1 VIVRID
7 TPIGPLSFD
16 GAAPISIGTP
26 LGDPDHSPRAFG
38 LPPTTVRPFTA
49 GSFVARLAAGAPIN
63 CDILE
68 IAPHGAGT
76 HTETARHA
84 SDAGPSLA
92 ALGPRPLRLA
102 LLVTVAP
109 DAGPVDHIVR
119 AYAVEA
125 AAAPFA
131 AAAPSALIVRVLRD
145 GLDHVDFSGQNPPF
159 FDPRIVAFLDELGVV
174 DLLTDLPS
182 VDREEDGG
190 ALAFHRAFW
199 GISDAGVAR
208 PDRTITEMAALPP
221 TLADGL
227 YLLAQAPLALV
238 NDASPTAPAL
248 FPRSR

>member
-1 VIVRID
+1 MIVRID
-7 TPIGPLSFD
+7 APTGPLKFD
-16 GAAPISIGTP
+16 GGAPISLGTP
-26 LGDPDHSPRAFG
+26 LADPDRSPRAFG
-38 LPPTTVRPFTA
+38 LPPTTIRPFSA

-102 LLVTVAP
+102 LVVTVAA
-109 DAGPVDHIVR
+109 DSGPVDHVVR

-131 AAAPSALIVRVLRD
+131 SAAPTALVLRVLRAPLD
-145 GLDHVDFSGQNPPF
+145 GVDFSATNPPYL
-159 FDPRIVAFLDELGVV
+159 DPRIVPFLDELGVV

-182 VDREEDGG
+182 VDREEDEG
-190 ALAFHRAFW
+190 ALAFHHAFW
-199 GISDAGVAR
+199 GISSEGVTR
-208 PDRTITEMAALPP
+208 PDRTITEMAALPAQ
-221 TLADGL
+221 LIDGL
-227 YLLAQAPLALV
+227 YLLAQAPLALPD
-238 NDASPTAPAL
+238 DASPTAPVL
-248 FPRSR
+248 FPRVP